1 MLLTHRQSTQIE
13 LLKGVQVLVV
23 DNDRDSGE
31 FYRTLLEGC
40 GATVVTCN
48 SIQEALT
55 IFDWL
60 LPQILLCEMR
70 FLGESIETLV
80 TKLHDMER
88 KGGQHIPAIAIT
100 TLITDNFAKILNAGF
115 EGFLLKPIDLN
126 DLVSVLRHLVHT
138 RKTNLFTH
146 SPTLETTLS
155 AQRATTHVPGV
166 LVNLYASS

>member
-88 KGGQHIPAIAIT
+88 KGGQHIPTIAIT

-126 DLVSVLRHLVHT
+126 ELVSVLRHLVHT
-138 RKTNLFTH
+138 RKTKIFAH
-146 SPTLETTLS
+146 SPSLETTLS
-155 AQRATTHVPGV
+155 VKRATTHVPGV

>member
-48 SIQEALT
+48 SIKEALT

-88 KGGQHIPAIAIT
+88 KGGQHIPTIAIT